1 MKLESNGLKLEFHS
15 SIKDLPNSRHFKAK
29 SYSIW
34 NSALGGS
41 IDDVRDNL
49 VRAMELISQNK
60 PKDAITCIQNADL
73 GIEAIKSDEDFLIRE
88 LICYLKSFNGVELD
102 NILSDTKI
110 EDIYI
115 QILESDFSYEQ
126 LIETLS
132 SLKKK

>member
-1 MKLESNGLKLEFHS
+1 MKLESNGLKLEFYS

-60 PKDAITCIQNADL
+60 LKDAITCIQNADL